1 MRLNLNEISKSAV
14 RKLSQEKEKNDD
26 YISTSSPVILKF
38 KEDGLFHELKID
50 DKSNNKINIH
60 NSTPSYNNS
69 KVFYKT
75 GKFQNKSEHHNNFDF
90 DNFRKNSKH

>member
-1 MRLNLNEISKSAV
+1 MRLNLNEISKSEV
-14 RKLSQEKEKNDD
+14 RKLSQENEKNNG
-26 YISTSSPVILKF
+26 YISTSSPILLKF

-50 DKSNNKINIH
+50 DKSTNKIIIH

-75 GKFQNKSEHHNNFDF
+75 GKFQNKHEHHNNFDF
-90 DNFRKNSKH
+90 DNLRKNSKH